1 MAGQGAKRRIAGPVL
16 AGVASLLLGLQ
27 FAVGALVAHAAWR
40 WPKAGVP
47 VAAAAVLGMYL
58 LAGLQAS
65 LMTAAVAAALHVAVF
80 LKLGRAPTAALS
92 AGVATLAAAAGLLD
106 GPGLMGFT
114 KADLAILSPA
124 WSGWGLSPDAIDRMI
139 DLLVYISPGSG
150 AVQIA
155 AGSAAATA
163 LVFSL
168 RPGTDRG
175 DTHFHLG
182 LGPAW
187 LLILFLAA
195 AFLPVGVPPEARH
208 AVHNILLFMSVPYF
222 AVGLSVAGML
232 VRTSPALLFAAAGLA
247 VFAPPAATGAVVL
260 TGVLDTWF
268 DFRKKL
274 SNRLEGKDDEGNP
287 H

>member
-1 MAGQGAKRRIAGPVL
+1 M
-16 AGVASLLLGLQ
+16 LLGLQ
-27 FAVGALVAHAAWR
+27 FAAGALAAHTAWR

-47 VAAAAVLGMYL
+47 VAVAAVLGMYL

-65 LMTAAVAAALHVAVF
+65 LMTAAVAAALHVSVF
-80 LKLGRAPTAALS
+80 LKLGRASTAALS

-114 KADLAILSPA
+114 RMELEVLSPA
-124 WSGWGLSPDAIDRMI
+124 WSGWGLNPDAIDRMI

-163 LVFSL
+163 LAFSL
-168 RPGTDRG
+168 RAGTQGGETGFR
-175 DTHFHLG
+175 LG

-187 LLILFLAA
+187 ILILLLAA
-195 AFLPVGVPPEARH
+195 SFLPVGVPPMARH
-208 AVHNILLFMSVPYF
+208 ASHNILLFMSVPYF

-232 VRTSPALLFAAAGLA
+232 VKMSPALLFLAAGLA
-247 VFAPPAATGAVVL
+247 VFAPPAATGAVIL

-274 SNRLEGKDDEGNP
+274 SNRLEGKDDEGTS